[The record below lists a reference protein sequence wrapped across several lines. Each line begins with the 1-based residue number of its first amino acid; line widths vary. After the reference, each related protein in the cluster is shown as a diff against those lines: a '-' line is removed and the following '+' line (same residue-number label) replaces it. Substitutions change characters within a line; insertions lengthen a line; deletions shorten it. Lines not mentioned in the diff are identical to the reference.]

1 MNKRDQ
7 QRVMRYD
14 EDIVEAEALLAEQR
28 EIESVSDNKLLL
40 VSRAY
45 ERKLERMRAARARF
59 IRSCGHAA
67 NQQERYNLI
76 TAEKRAAVARAVYD
90 YSQELAR
97 YSVLCAGV
105 SMLADVQRDE
115 DMKIQHQLVMR
126 KKRIISAR
134 QGALDRWMQINPHDI
149 SAPMPAREN
158 EDEILAPREIKVKQ
172 SNDRALM
179 AIKNMPADMQEIARA
194 SRATSNSIS
203 VKQDTYSAS
212 FALLN
217 SQPTPDAFAFTRS
230 DIEHTVDAMTLANIA
245 VDVEVEPERD
255 AEYIKFMQGL
265 AVESEDVK

>member
-1 MNKRDQ
+1 
-7 QRVMRYD
+7 MRYD

-28 EIESVSDNKLLL
+28 EIESASDNRLLL

-115 DMKIQHQLVMR
+115 DIKIQHQLVMR

-179 AIKNMPADMQEIARA
+179 TIENMPADMQEIARA
-194 SRATSNSIS
+194 SAACTAANIIDAARPTPP
-203 VKQDTYSAS
+203 DTYSAS
-212 FALLN
+212 FAALN
-217 SQPTPDAFAFTRS
+217 AEPAR
-230 DIEHTVDAMTLANIA
+230 E
-245 VDVEVEPERD
+245 DVSS
-255 AEYIKFMQGL
+255 GL
-265 AVESEDVK
+265 RIAVESEDTK